1 MNGIESNS
9 SVNISKFFHYMF
21 LRLLSLEIFA
31 CFLGFLVGT
40 CSSILQI
47 ILYVGTQSS
56 SDLLVHLYKSLFF
69 LSINVISTSLSSS
82 SMPIISPTYHF
93 FSQNAATYS
102 PICFLLTFLSMM
114 ETSIF
119 SRTLSSDCE
128 VYLVCTDCLQ
138 PYKNKQNSKP
148 D

>member
-56 SDLLVHLYKSLFF
+56 SDLLIHLYKSLFF
-69 LSINVISTSLSSS
+69 SLHKCNLDLF
-82 SMPIISPTYHF
+82 IIIVYANYFPHIPL

-102 PICFLLTFLSMM
+102 PIWFLLTFLSMM

-119 SRTLSSDCE
+119 SRTLSSGCE
-128 VYLVCTDCLQ
+128 VYLVCTGSLQ

>member
-9 SVNISKFFHYMF
+9 SVNISKFSHYMF

-47 ILYVGTQSS
+47 ILYMGTQSS
-56 SDLLVHLYKSLFF
+56 SDLLIHLYKSLFF

-82 SMPIISPTYHF
+82 SMPTISPTYHF
-93 FSQNAATYS
+93 FHRMLQHILLFGSYWLFFQWWKHLYS
-102 PICFLLTFLSMM
+102 H
-114 ETSIF
+114 
-119 SRTLSSDCE
+119 
-128 VYLVCTDCLQ
+128 VHYLVVV
-138 PYKNKQNSKP
+138 KFI
-148 D
+148 